1 MTNKNDLRIK
11 RKKERKKEKT
21 KKYRFTINDVEILQD
36 PAIGAVNGEGDGGEC
51 NDKEGEVTT

>member
-1 MTNKNDLRIK
+1 MTTKVVSGQ
-11 RKKERKKEKT
+11 KERKKEKT

-36 PAIGAVNGEGDGGEC
+36 PAIGAANGEGDGGEC